1 MASSTRQAL
10 AQAKA
15 DASAYLG
22 SDLGFAIDLFVVA
35 DAISGSTQLRGILS
49 DTSTESDA
57 KNALIERVFNTKV
70 SANAIEF
77 VKKVCALRF
86 SRSMDL
92 VIVLEQLGVHAA
104 AATASKTNVLDDV
117 QSELFSFQQV
127 VASDRDLQ
135 FALSNKSAPNDTK
148 LALVKAL
155 IGSKANAVT
164 LALINQAVGSARG
177 RRVAIVIDQFAKQL
191 AAYGDSLVAT
201 VTVSKELEQSQI
213 ERLRT
218 TLAGTYGQQVS
229 LNIEIDPSIIGGM
242 VVQIAGEII
251 DGSVSTRLQ
260 NLKLQLVKASSSINR
275 S

>member
-15 DASAYLG
+15 DSSAYLG
-22 SDLGFAIDLFVVA
+22 SDLAFATDLFVVA
-35 DAISGSTQLRGILS
+35 DAISSSTQLRGILS
-49 DTSTESDA
+49 DSSTESAA
-57 KNALIERVFNTKV
+57 KDDLIDRVFKTKV
-70 SANAIEF
+70 SANALEF
-77 VKKVCALRF
+77 VKKVVALRF

-104 AATASKTNVLDDV
+104 SATASKTSVLDQV
-117 QSELFSFQQV
+117 QDELFSFQQV

-135 FALSNKSAPNDTK
+135 FALSNKSAPNETK

-155 IGSKANAVT
+155 IGSKAHLVT
-164 LALINQAVGSARG
+164 QALINQAVGSARG
-177 RRVAIVIDQFAKQL
+177 RRVAVVIDQFAKQV
-191 AAYGDSLVAT
+191 AAYGQSLVAT
-201 VTVSKELEQSQI
+201 VTVSKALDQSQI
-213 ERLRT
+213 ERLRS

-229 LNIEIDPSIIGGM
+229 LNVEIDPSILGGM

-260 NLKLQLVKASSSINR
+260 NLKLQLAKASGSINR

>member
-15 DASAYLG
+15 DSSAYLG
-22 SDLGFAIDLFVVA
+22 SDLAFATDLFVVA
-35 DAISGSTQLRGILS
+35 DAISSSTQLRGILS
-49 DTSTESDA
+49 DSSTESAA
-57 KNALIERVFNTKV
+57 KDDLIDRVFKTKV
-70 SANAIEF
+70 SANALEF
-77 VKKVCALRF
+77 VKKVVALRF

-104 AATASKTNVLDDV
+104 SATASKTSVLDQV
-117 QSELFSFQQV
+117 QDELFSFQQV

-135 FALSNKSAPNDTK
+135 FALSNKSAPNETK

-155 IGSKANAVT
+155 IGSKAHLVT
-164 LALINQAVGSARG
+164 QALVNQAVGSARG
-177 RRVAIVIDQFAKQL
+177 RRVAVVIDQFAKQV
-191 AAYGDSLVAT
+191 AAYGQSLVAT
-201 VTVSKELEQSQI
+201 VTVSKALDQSQI
-213 ERLRT
+213 ERLRS

-229 LNIEIDPSIIGGM
+229 LNVEIDPSILGGM

-260 NLKLQLVKASSSINR
+260 NLKLQLAKASGSINR

>member
-22 SDLGFAIDLFVVA
+22 SDLAFATDLFVVA

-49 DTSTESDA
+49 DTSTASDA
-57 KNALIERVFNTKV
+57 KNALIERVFNSKV
-70 SANAIEF
+70 NANTIEF
-77 VKKVCALRF
+77 VKKVCSLRF

-92 VIVLEQLGVHAA
+92 VIVLEQLGVHAS

-135 FALSNKSAPNDTK
+135 FALSNKSAPNETK

-155 IGSKANAVT
+155 IGSKVNAVT
-164 LALINQAVGSARG
+164 LALVNQAVGSARG
-177 RRVAIVIDQFAKQL
+177 RRVAIVIDQFAKQI

-213 ERLRT
+213 ERLRS

>member
-22 SDLGFAIDLFVVA
+22 SDLAFAIDLFVVA

-57 KNALIERVFNTKV
+57 KADLIDRVFKTKV

-77 VKKVCALRF
+77 VKKVSALRF

-104 AATASKTNVLDDV
+104 AATASKTNVLDEV

-135 FALSNKSAPNDTK
+135 FALSNKSAPNATK
-148 LALVKAL
+148 LALVHAL

-164 LALINQAVGSARG
+164 QALINQAVGSARG
-177 RRVAIVIDQFAKQL
+177 RRVAIVIDQFAKQV

-201 VTVSKELEQSQI
+201 VTVSK
-213 ERLRT
+213 
-218 TLAGTYGQQVS
+218 
-229 LNIEIDPSIIGGM
+229 
-242 VVQIAGEII
+242 
-251 DGSVSTRLQ
+251 
-260 NLKLQLVKASSSINR
+260 
-275 S
+275 

>member
-15 DASAYLG
+15 DSSAYLG
-22 SDLGFAIDLFVVA
+22 SDLAFATDLFVVA
-35 DAISGSTQLRGILS
+35 DAISSSTQLRGILS
-49 DTSTESDA
+49 DSSTESAA
-57 KNALIERVFNTKV
+57 KDDLIDRVFKTKV
-70 SANAIEF
+70 SANALEF
-77 VKKVCALRF
+77 VKKVVALRF

-104 AATASKTNVLDDV
+104 SATASKTSVLDQIQD
-117 QSELFSFQQV
+117 ELFSFQQV

-135 FALSNKSAPNDTK
+135 FALSNKSAPNETK

-155 IGSKANAVT
+155 IGSKAHLVT
-164 LALINQAVGSARG
+164 QALINQAVGSARG
-177 RRVAIVIDQFAKQL
+177 RRVAVVIDQFAKQV
-191 AAYGDSLVAT
+191 AAYGQSLVAT
-201 VTVSKELEQSQI
+201 VTVSKALDQSQI
-213 ERLRT
+213 ERLRS

-229 LNIEIDPSIIGGM
+229 LNVEIDPSILGGM
-242 VVQIAGEII
+242 VVQIAVEII

-260 NLKLQLVKASSSINR
+260 NLKLQLAKASGSINR

>member
-15 DASAYLG
+15 DSSAYLG
-22 SDLGFAIDLFVVA
+22 SDLAFATDLFVVA

-49 DTSTESDA
+49 DTSTESKA
-57 KNALIERVFNTKV
+57 KSDLLDRVFKTKV
-70 SANAIEF
+70 SANALEF
-77 VKKVCALRF
+77 VKKVVALRF

-104 AATASKTNVLDDV
+104 SATASKTSVLDQV
-117 QSELFSFQQV
+117 QNELFSFQQI

-135 FALSNKSAPNDTK
+135 FALSNKSAPNETK

-155 IGSKANAVT
+155 IGSKAHLVT
-164 LALINQAVGSARG
+164 QALINQAVGSARG
-177 RRVAIVIDQFAKQL
+177 RRVAVVIDQFAKQV
-191 AAYGDSLVAT
+191 AAYGQSLVAT
-201 VTVSKELEQSQI
+201 VTVSKELDQSQV
-213 ERLRT
+213 ERLRS

-229 LNIEIDPSIIGGM
+229 LNVEIDPSIIGGM

-260 NLKLQLVKASSSINR
+260 NLKLQLAKASGSINR

>member
-22 SDLGFAIDLFVVA
+22 SDLGFATDLFVVA

-49 DTSTESDA
+49 DTSTESAA
-57 KNALIERVFNTKV
+57 KNALIERVFSAKV
-70 SANAIEF
+70 SSNAVEF
-77 VKKVCALRF
+77 VKKVAALRF
-86 SRSMDL
+86 SRSIDL
-92 VIVLEQLGVHAA
+92 VVVLEQLGVHAA
-104 AATASKTNVLDDV
+104 SATAAKTSVLSQV
-117 QSELFSFQQV
+117 ESELFSFQQA

-135 FALSNKSAPNDTK
+135 FALSNKSAPRETK
-148 LALVKAL
+148 LALVNAL
-155 IGSKANAVT
+155 VGSKAHAVT
-164 LALINQAVGSARG
+164 QAIINQAVGASRG
-177 RRVAIVIDQFAKQL
+177 RRVAIVLDQFAKQV
-191 AAYGDSLVAT
+191 AAYGESLVANI
-201 VTVSKELEQSQI
+201 TVSKELEQSQI
-213 ERLRT
+213 ERLRS

-229 LNIEIDPSIIGGM
+229 LNIEVDPSILGGM
-242 VVQIAGEII
+242 VIQIAGEII

>member
-22 SDLGFAIDLFVVA
+22 SDLSFATDLFVVS

-49 DTSTESDA
+49 DTSTESAA
-57 KNALIERVFNTKV
+57 KNALIERVFSAKV
-70 SANAIEF
+70 SSNAVEF
-77 VKKVCALRF
+77 VKKVAALRF
-86 SRSMDL
+86 SRSIDL
-92 VIVLEQLGVHAA
+92 VVVLEQLGVHAA
-104 AATASKTNVLDDV
+104 SATAAKTSVLSQV
-117 QSELFSFQQV
+117 EAELFSFQQA

-135 FALSNKSAPNDTK
+135 FALSNKSAPRETK
-148 LALVKAL
+148 LALVNAL
-155 IGSKANAVT
+155 VGSKAHAVT
-164 LALINQAVGSARG
+164 QAIINQAVGASRG
-177 RRVAIVIDQFAKQL
+177 RRVAIVLDQFAKQV
-191 AAYGDSLVAT
+191 AAYGESLVAN

-213 ERLRT
+213 ERLRS

-229 LNIEIDPSIIGGM
+229 LNIEVDPSILGGM
-242 VVQIAGEII
+242 VIQIAGEII

>member
-22 SDLGFAIDLFVVA
+22 SDLSFATDLFVVA

-49 DTSTESDA
+49 DTSTESAA
-57 KNALIERVFNTKV
+57 KNALIERVFSAKV
-70 SANAIEF
+70 SSNAVEF
-77 VKKVCALRF
+77 VKKVAALRF
-86 SRSMDL
+86 SRSIDL
-92 VIVLEQLGVHAA
+92 VVVLEQLGVHAA
-104 AATASKTNVLDDV
+104 SATAAKTSVLNQV
-117 QSELFSFQQV
+117 EAELFSFQQA

-135 FALSNKSAPNDTK
+135 FALSNKSAPRETK
-148 LALVKAL
+148 LALVNAL
-155 IGSKANAVT
+155 VGSKAHAVT
-164 LALINQAVGSARG
+164 QAIINQAVGASRG
-177 RRVAIVIDQFAKQL
+177 RRVAIVLDQFAKQV
-191 AAYGDSLVAT
+191 AAYGESLVAN

-213 ERLRT
+213 ERLRS

-229 LNIEIDPSIIGGM
+229 LNIEVDPSILGGM
-242 VVQIAGEII
+242 VIQIAGEII

>member
-15 DASAYLG
+15 DSSAYLG
-22 SDLGFAIDLFVVA
+22 SDLAFATDLFVVA

-49 DTSTESDA
+49 DTSTESAA
-57 KNALIERVFNTKV
+57 KDDLIDRVFKTKV
-70 SANAIEF
+70 SANALEF
-77 VKKVCALRF
+77 VKKVVALRF

-104 AATASKTNVLDDV
+104 SATASKTSVLDQV
-117 QSELFSFQQV
+117 QDELFSFQQV

-135 FALSNKSAPNDTK
+135 FALSNKSAPNETK

-155 IGSKANAVT
+155 IGSKAHLVT
-164 LALINQAVGSARG
+164 QALINQAVGSARG
-177 RRVAIVIDQFAKQL
+177 RRVAVVIDQFAKQV
-191 AAYGDSLVAT
+191 AAYGQSLVAT
-201 VTVSKELEQSQI
+201 VTVSKALDQSQV
-213 ERLRT
+213 ERLRS

-229 LNIEIDPSIIGGM
+229 LNVEIDPSILGGM

-260 NLKLQLVKASSSINR
+260 NLKLQLAKASGSINR

>member
-15 DASAYLG
+15 DSSAYLG
-22 SDLGFAIDLFVVA
+22 SDLAFATDLFVVA
-35 DAISGSTQLRGILS
+35 DAISSSTQLRGILS
-49 DTSTESDA
+49 DSSTESAA
-57 KNALIERVFNTKV
+57 KDDLIDRVFKTKV
-70 SANAIEF
+70 SANALEF
-77 VKKVCALRF
+77 VKKVVALRF

-104 AATASKTNVLDDV
+104 SATASKTSVLDQIQD
-117 QSELFSFQQV
+117 ELFSFQQV

-135 FALSNKSAPNDTK
+135 FALSNKSAPNETK

-155 IGSKANAVT
+155 IGSKAHLVT
-164 LALINQAVGSARG
+164 QALINQAVGSARG
-177 RRVAIVIDQFAKQL
+177 RRVAVVIDQFAKQV
-191 AAYGDSLVAT
+191 AAYGQSLVAT
-201 VTVSKELEQSQI
+201 VTVSKALDQSQI
-213 ERLRT
+213 ERLRS

-229 LNIEIDPSIIGGM
+229 LNVEIDPSILGGM

-260 NLKLQLVKASSSINR
+260 NLKLQLAKASGSINR

>member
-49 DTSTESDA
+49 DTSTESGA
-57 KNALIERVFNTKV
+57 KSALIERVFNTKV
-70 SANAIEF
+70 SANSIEF
-77 VKKVCALRF
+77 IKKVSALRF

-104 AATASKTNVLDDV
+104 AATASKTNVLDEV
-117 QSELFSFQQV
+117 QSELFSFQQA

-135 FALSNKSAPNDTK
+135 FALSNKSAPKATK
-148 LALVKAL
+148 LALVHAL
-155 IGSKANAVT
+155 IGSKANPVT

-177 RRVAIVIDQFAKQL
+177 RRVAIVIDQFAKQV
-191 AAYGDSLVAT
+191 AAYGESLVAT

-213 ERLRT
+213 ERLRA
-218 TLAGTYGQQVS
+218 TLAGTYGQQIS
-229 LNIEIDPSIIGGM
+229 LNVEIDPSILGGM

-251 DGSVSTRLQ
+251 DGSVSARLQ

>member
-49 DTSTESDA
+49 DTSTESGA
-57 KNALIERVFNTKV
+57 KSALIERVFNTKV

-77 VKKVCALRF
+77 VKKVSALRF

-104 AATASKTNVLDDV
+104 AATASKTNVLDEV
-117 QSELFSFQQV
+117 QGELFSFQQA

-135 FALSNKSAPNDTK
+135 FALSNKSAPKATK
-148 LALVKAL
+148 LALVHAL
-155 IGSKANAVT
+155 IGSKANPVT

-177 RRVAIVIDQFAKQL
+177 RRVAIVIDQFAKQV
-191 AAYGDSLVAT
+191 AAYGESLVAT

-213 ERLRT
+213 ERLRA
-218 TLAGTYGQQVS
+218 TLAGTYGQQIS
-229 LNIEIDPSIIGGM
+229 LNVEIDPSILGGM

-251 DGSVSTRLQ
+251 DGSVSARLQ

>member
-22 SDLGFAIDLFVVA
+22 SDLGFATDLFVVA

-49 DTSTESDA
+49 DTSTESEA
-57 KNALIERVFNTKV
+57 KNALIERVFGKKV
-70 SANAIEF
+70 SASAVEF
-77 VKKVCALRF
+77 VKKVAALRF

-92 VIVLEQLGVHAA
+92 VIVLEQLGVYAA
-104 AATASKTNVLDDV
+104 AATASKTNLLDQV
-117 QSELFSFQQV
+117 QSELFTFQQV

-135 FALSNKSAPNDTK
+135 FALSNKSAPNETK
-148 LALVKAL
+148 LALVDAL
-155 IGSKANAVT
+155 IGSKANSVT
-164 LALINQAVGSARG
+164 QALVRQAVGSARG
-177 RRVAIVIDQFAKQL
+177 RRVAIVIDQFAKQV

-201 VTVSKELEQSQI
+201 ITVSKELEQGQV
-213 ERLRT
+213 ERLRS
-218 TLAGTYGQQVS
+218 TLASTYGRQIS
-229 LNIEIDPSIIGGM
+229 LNIEIDPSILGGM

>member
-15 DASAYLG
+15 DSSAYLG
-22 SDLGFAIDLFVVA
+22 SDLAFATDLFVVA
-35 DAISGSTQLRGILS
+35 DAISSSTQLRGILS
-49 DTSTESDA
+49 DSSTESAA
-57 KNALIERVFNTKV
+57 KDDLIDRVFKTKV
-70 SANAIEF
+70 SANALEF
-77 VKKVCALRF
+77 VKKVVALRF

-104 AATASKTNVLDDV
+104 SATASKTSVLDQV
-117 QSELFSFQQV
+117 QDELFSFQQV

-135 FALSNKSAPNDTK
+135 FALSNKSAPNETK

-155 IGSKANAVT
+155 IGSKAHLVT
-164 LALINQAVGSARG
+164 QALINQAVGSARG
-177 RRVAIVIDQFAKQL
+177 RRVAVVIDQFAKQV
-191 AAYGDSLVAT
+191 AAYGQSLVAT
-201 VTVSKELEQSQI
+201 VTVSKALDQSQV
-213 ERLRT
+213 ERLRS

-229 LNIEIDPSIIGGM
+229 LNVEIDPSILGGM

-260 NLKLQLVKASSSINR
+260 NLKLQLAKASGSINR

>member
-22 SDLGFAIDLFVVA
+22 SDLAFATDLFVVA

-92 VIVLEQLGVHAA
+92 VIVLEQLGVHAS

-135 FALSNKSAPNDTK
+135 FALSNKSAPNETK

-218 TLAGTYGQQVS
+218 TLAGTYGQQIS

>member
-57 KNALIERVFNTKV
+57 KSALIERVFNSKV
-70 SANAIEF
+70 SANSIEF

-104 AATASKTNVLDDV
+104 AATASKTSVLDEV
-117 QSELFSFQQV
+117 QSELFSFQQA

-135 FALSNKSAPNDTK
+135 FALSNKSAPNATK
-148 LALVKAL
+148 LALVHAL

-177 RRVAIVIDQFAKQL
+177 RRVAIVIDQFAKQV
-191 AAYGDSLVAT
+191 AAYGESLVAT

-213 ERLRT
+213 ERLRA
-218 TLAGTYGQQVS
+218 TLAGTYGQQIS
-229 LNIEIDPSIIGGM
+229 LNVEIDPSILGGM

-251 DGSVSTRLQ
+251 DGSVSARLQ

>member
-49 DTSTESDA
+49 DTSTESEA
-57 KNALIERVFNTKV
+57 KNALIERVFGKKV
-70 SANAIEF
+70 SASAVEF
-77 VKKVCALRF
+77 VKKVAALRF

-92 VIVLEQLGVHAA
+92 VIVLEQLGVYAA
-104 AATASKTNVLDDV
+104 AATASKTNLLDQV
-117 QSELFSFQQV
+117 QSELFTFQQV

-135 FALSNKSAPNDTK
+135 FALSNKSAPNETK
-148 LALVKAL
+148 LALVDAL
-155 IGSKANAVT
+155 IGSKANSVT
-164 LALINQAVGSARG
+164 QALVRQAVGSARG
-177 RRVAIVIDQFAKQL
+177 RRVAIVIDQFAKQV

-201 VTVSKELEQSQI
+201 ITVSKELEQGQV
-213 ERLRT
+213 ERLRS
-218 TLAGTYGQQVS
+218 TLASTYGRQIS
-229 LNIEIDPSIIGGM
+229 LNIEIDPSILGGM

>member
-15 DASAYLG
+15 DSSAYLG
-22 SDLGFAIDLFVVA
+22 SDLAFATDLFVVA
-35 DAISGSTQLRGILS
+35 DAISSSTQLRGILS
-49 DTSTESDA
+49 DSSTESAA
-57 KNALIERVFNTKV
+57 KDDLIDRVFKTKV
-70 SANAIEF
+70 SANALEF
-77 VKKVCALRF
+77 VKKVVALRF

-104 AATASKTNVLDDV
+104 SATASKTSVLDQV
-117 QSELFSFQQV
+117 QDELFSFQQV

-135 FALSNKSAPNDTK
+135 FALSNKSAPNETK

-155 IGSKANAVT
+155 IGSKAHLVT
-164 LALINQAVGSARG
+164 QALVNQAVGSARG
-177 RRVAIVIDQFAKQL
+177 RRVAVVIDQFAKQV
-191 AAYGDSLVAT
+191 AAYGQSLVAT
-201 VTVSKELEQSQI
+201 VTVSKALDQSQV
-213 ERLRT
+213 ERLRS

-229 LNIEIDPSIIGGM
+229 LNVEIDPSILGGM

-260 NLKLQLVKASSSINR
+260 NLKLQLAKASGSINR

>member
-10 AQAKA
+10 AQARA

-49 DTSTESDA
+49 DTSTESEA
-57 KNALIERVFNTKV
+57 KNALIERVFGKKV
-70 SANAIEF
+70 SASAVEF
-77 VKKVCALRF
+77 VKKVAALRF

-92 VIVLEQLGVHAA
+92 VIVLEQLGVYAA
-104 AATASKTNVLDDV
+104 AATASKTNLLDQV
-117 QSELFSFQQV
+117 QSELFTFQQV

-135 FALSNKSAPNDTK
+135 FALSNKSAPNETK
-148 LALVKAL
+148 LALVDAL
-155 IGSKANAVT
+155 IGSKANSVT
-164 LALINQAVGSARG
+164 QALVRQAVGSARG
-177 RRVAIVIDQFAKQL
+177 RRVAIVIDQFAKQV

-201 VTVSKELEQSQI
+201 ITVSKELEQGQV
-213 ERLRT
+213 ERLRS
-218 TLAGTYGQQVS
+218 TLASTYGRQIS
-229 LNIEIDPSIIGGM
+229 LNIEIDPSILGGM

>member
-49 DTSTESDA
+49 DSSTGSEA
-57 KNALIERVFNTKV
+57 KDALIDRVFKTKV
-70 SANAIEF
+70 SSSAIEF
-77 VKKVCALRF
+77 VKKVSALRF
-86 SRSMDL
+86 SKSIDL

-104 AATASKTNVLDDV
+104 AATAANTSVLKQVED
-117 QSELFSFQQV
+117 ELFSFQQV

-135 FALSNKSAPNDTK
+135 FALSNKSAPKETK
-148 LALVKAL
+148 LALVNAL

-164 LALINQAVGSARG
+164 QAIISQAIGSSRG
-177 RRVAIVIDQFAKQL
+177 RRVAIVLDQFAKQV
-191 AAYGDSLVAT
+191 AAYGESLVAT
-201 VTVSKELEQSQI
+201 ITVSKELEQSQI

-218 TLAGTYGQQVS
+218 TLAGTYGQQIS
-229 LNIEIDPSIIGGM
+229 LNVEIDPSIIGGM